1 MTASTAEAL
10 VAHHGSVEGLVVR
23 TRLLRVFDSGSRT
36 LIGALVAPSGYGKT
50 TLLRQWVSQEAR
62 PVAWL
67 ALRPEHG
74 AAVRLL
80 NAIHG
85 RLAAIQHDADAE
97 EPVVLVLDDAQRLP

>member
-23 TRLLRVFDSGSRT
+23 TRLLRVFDAESRT

-80 NAIHG
+80 NAITAG
-85 RLAAIQHDADAE
+85 WR
-97 EPVVLVLDDAQRLP
+97 PFSMTRMPKSRSCSCSTTPS